1 MEFIL
6 GEKHLSKNKLFTELM
21 KDGALK
27 ANGLVVSLI
36 LIASGIFM
44 LFDHSA
50 MSGKDIESFTT
61 LGIVMLS
68 GGCVCIGLELY
79 NLRLSLKRSS

>member
-6 GEKHLSKNKLFTELM
+6 GGKHLKNKLFTELM

-27 ANGLVVSLI
+27 ATGLVVSLI
-36 LIASGIFM
+36 LMASGIFM
-44 LFDHSA
+44 LFDHGG
-50 MSGKDIESFTT
+50 MSSKDIELFTT

-68 GGCVCIGLELY
+68 GGCICIGLELY
-79 NLRLSLKRSS
+79 NLRLSLRRSS